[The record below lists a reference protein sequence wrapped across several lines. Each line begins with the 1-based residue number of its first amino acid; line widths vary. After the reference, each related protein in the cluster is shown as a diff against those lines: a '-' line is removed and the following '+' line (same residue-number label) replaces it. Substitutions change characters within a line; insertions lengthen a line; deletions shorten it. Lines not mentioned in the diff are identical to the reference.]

1 MIRMIRRTVKYS
13 RVLWQIVMVRHTD
26 GWWASPAQHALTS
39 LTRFAYA
46 NLHAP
51 RYRRIHSRAAAVLK
65 YREIVHAPHMN
76 AVSVVSAN
84 RAEDA
89 RFGLAQWR
97 KHIQRVMPNVIETV
111 SIHGNIITEAPDT
124 PTMDIL
130 TEVITTSGFNNLG
143 FYWSEE
149 SQITGGQMV
158 LTKSERKAWFETRE
172 QSRFDLVRDTIENI
186 ADLERNG
193 VGATEREIPHEAY
206 RQVNRYLKTAA
217 PGTTVVAVSLPTDE
231 LGFCD
236 ASLCEWLPFFARM
249 RKRYPRVAFC
259 PLEPTTLGKT
269 YRERFDQ
276 AGVFPFR
283 ARGHSE
289 LDALAMARNADVF
302 LGKLSPYG
310 LLAIG
315 ARKPGLF
322 LDPASGDHHEPDH
335 LQWFLRSE
343 TAGNPEQ
350 ILVQVLDALGAA
362 KSGIEPDIFEADE
375 TRKTGPDVTS
385 RSNVVPL
392 RQPQKSSPWYK
403 PPGERST
410 VTLYVDVFGHCNLRC
425 PSCPVGN
432 WNQADSKTFS
442 SGLIDETTLVEILEK
457 AIAET
462 NVSSVGLFN
471 WTEPLLNP
479 RTPELIE
486 IVRSYGLSCSISS
499 NLNQLRDPERLLSSG
514 LDWLRVSLSGFHQ
527 ENYVKG
533 HKGGDIEKVK
543 ANMRRL
549 AEARD
554 ATGASTDIEVFYHK
568 YLDNVPDEALMKA
581 YAEELG
587 FRFVSAW
594 AYLMPVEKMLTV
606 GGKTE
611 MGATLTD
618 GDRALI
624 DRLALA
630 PEKALE
636 ITRKTHTT
644 TCNLYDFLTIDVRG
658 DLYLCCASSGAPKNK
673 LGSYLKMG
681 IDEIR
686 EKQRTH
692 NLCGPCMEL
701 GLPTLYGHSDER
713 FDAIGES
720 ELKKYQ
726 AENPQDENGPT
737 HHETLPA

>member
-1 MIRMIRRTVKYS
+1 MIRFIARSVKYS
-13 RVLWQIVMVRHTD
+13 RVLVRAALLPNHA
-26 GWWASPAQHALTS
+26 GWWASPAHTALSTIVRYAYP
-39 LTRFAYA
+39 RFDSA
-46 NLHAP
+46 
-51 RYRRIHSRAAAVLK
+51 RYRRIHSRAASILK
-65 YREIVHAPHMN
+65 YREIVHSQHMN
-76 AVSVVSAN
+76 VISQISINQAE
-84 RAEDA
+84 RA
-89 RFGLAQWR
+89 RLGLAQWR
-97 KHIQRVMPNVIETV
+97 KHIQRKTPNLIETV
-111 SIHGNIITEAPDT
+111 AIHGNIITAVPET

-130 TEVITTSGFNNLG
+130 TEVVTTAGFSNLS
-143 FYWSEE
+143 FFWADETEVSADEM
-149 SQITGGQMV
+149 I
-158 LTKSERKAWFETRE
+158 LTRSERKSWFETRT
-172 QSRFDLVRDTIENI
+172 QSRFDLVTDRVENI
-186 ADLERNG
+186 AELEQSG
-193 VGATEREIPHEAY
+193 VGPTERAIPHEAF
-206 RQVNRYLKTAA
+206 RQVNRFLKTAA
-217 PGTTVVAVSLPTDE
+217 PGATVIAVSLPTDE

-236 ASLCEWLPFFARM
+236 TALQEWLPFFTGI

-259 PLEPTTLGKT
+259 PLEPTTLGVA
-269 YRERFDQ
+269 YLERFER
-276 AGVFPFR
+276 AGVHPFR

-289 LDALAMARNADVF
+289 LDALAMARGADVF
-302 LGKLSPYG
+302 LGKISPYG

-315 ARKPGLF
+315 AGKPGIY
-322 LDPASGDHHEPDH
+322 LDPLSGDHHDPDR
-335 LQWFLRSE
+335 LQWMLRRE
-343 TAGNPEQ
+343 LAGKPEA
-350 ILVQVLDALGAA
+350 ILVQILNAIGAR
-362 KSGIEPDIFEADE
+362 KDGDEPDIDAPATTRDADAASGGNVVAL
-375 TRKTGPDVTS
+375 R
-385 RSNVVPL
+385 RSN
-392 RQPQKSSPWYK
+392 RDSPWYK
-403 PPGERST
+403 PPGKRDT
-410 VTLYVDVFGHCNLRC
+410 ITLYVDVFGHCNLRC

-442 SGLIDETTLVEILEK
+442 SGLIDEATLVEILEK

-486 IVRSYGLSCSISS
+486 VVRSYGLSCSISS
-499 NLNQLRDPERLLSSG
+499 NLNQLREPERLLASG

-554 ATGASTDIEVFYHK
+554 ATGAKTDIEVFYHK
-568 YLDNVPDEALMKA
+568 YLDNVDDETLMKA

-618 GDRALI
+618 GDRELI

-630 PEKALE
+630 PEKALDV
-636 ITRKTHTT
+636 TRTMHTT

-673 LGSYLKMG
+673 LGSYLEMG

-692 NLCGPCMEL
+692 SLCGPCMEL

-713 FDAIGES
+713 FDQIGES
-720 ELKKYQ
+720 ELEAYRGQ
-726 AENPQDENGPT
+726 GADRISASSSDRGPGS
-737 HHETLPA
+737 

>member
-1 MIRMIRRTVKYS
+1 MIKLVRRTIKYS
-13 RVLWQIVMVRHTD
+13 RVVCQAVVVRHSD
-26 GWWASPAQHALTS
+26 GWWASPAQLALTS
-39 LTRFAYA
+39 ITRFAYA
-46 NLHAP
+46 RNFSP
-51 RYRRIHSRAAAVLK
+51 RYRRLHSRFAAILK
-65 YREIVHAPHMN
+65 YREIVHAPNMN
-76 AVSVVSAN
+76 AVSVISENQAG
-84 RAEDA
+84 AA

-111 SIHGNIITEAPDT
+111 AIHGNIITESHET
-124 PTMDIL
+124 PTMEIL
-130 TEVITTSGFNNLG
+130 TEVVTTSGFNNLS

-149 SQITGGQMV
+149 TEVSGDQMV
-158 LTKSERKAWFETRE
+158 LTKSERKAWFETRA
-172 QSRFDLVRDTIENI
+172 QSRFDLVSDKIEDI
-186 ADLERNG
+186 ADLERLG
-193 VGATEREIPHEAY
+193 VGIAEREIPHEAY
-206 RQVNRYLKTAA
+206 RQVNRYLKTAT
-217 PGTTVVAVSLPTDE
+217 PGATVVAVSLPTDD

-236 ASLCEWLPFFARM
+236 AALREWLPFFESIRQ
-249 RKRYPRVAFC
+249 RYPRVAFC
-259 PLEPTTLGKT
+259 PLEPTTLGMAFLEKF
-269 YRERFDQ
+269 ER

-283 ARGHSE
+283 SRGHGE
-289 LDALAMARNADVF
+289 LDALAMAREADAF
-302 LGKLSPYG
+302 LGKIAPYG
-310 LLAIG
+310 LLSVG
-315 ARKPGLF
+315 AGKPGVF
-322 LDPASGDHHEPDH
+322 LDPVSGDHHNPEY
-335 LQWFLRSE
+335 LQWFLRTE
-343 TAGNPEQ
+343 IAGTPDAIMVN
-350 ILVQVLDALGAA
+350 ILDSLGASKA
-362 KSGIEPDIFEADE
+362 GDKPTTLGDDTLEPDASEVAAA
-375 TRKTGPDVTS
+375 
-385 RSNVVPL
+385 SNVIPL
-392 RQPQKSSPWYK
+392 RKPQNDSPWYK
-403 PPGERST
+403 SPEERST

-442 SGLIDETTLVEILEK
+442 AGLIDEITLVEILDK

-486 IVRSYGLSCSISS
+486 VVRSYGLSCSISS

-549 AEARD
+549 SEARD
-554 ATGASTDIEVFYHK
+554 ATGATTDIEVFYHK
-568 YLDNVPDEALMKA
+568 YLDNIPDEALMKA

-606 GGKTE
+606 GGNTE

-618 GDRALI
+618 GDQELI

-630 PEKALE
+630 PKKALDV
-636 ITRKTHTT
+636 TRKMHTS

-686 EKQRTH
+686 EKQQTH
-692 NLCGPCMEL
+692 SLCGPCMEL
-701 GLPTLYGHSDER
+701 GLPTLYGHSDEQ
-713 FDAIGES
+713 FDQIGES

-726 AENPQDENGPT
+726 ARNPEQAASD
-737 HHETLPA
+737 ETLPA